1 MVTEWKD
8 TVPGPRDLPWTHKT
22 QSLVKPSLRSSQ
34 RAAEKRQAQD
44 RPRAQ
49 REHSA
54 GSRGEKCLLFKPQAK
69 PFVEVDERPLKG
81 NWRLHC
87 DTWMCS
93 ALISWAGRTAY
104 PAPGRGGRTEEGR
117 ERQLQLGFLTSPP
130 SAPCGAE
137 GSPPAEWRAVR
148 PQEKNSWHPAKI
160 VGGSGGPLPQ
170 GGDGGPAWSL
180 SPAWSLWSYTRIPI
194 GITEEVPLVNV
205 RGPRSSF

>member
-8 TVPGPRDLPWTHKT
+8 TVPGPRDLPWTHKA

-69 PFVEVDERPLKG
+69 PFVEADERPLKG

-93 ALISWAGRTAY
+93 ALISWAGRPHCLPSTWEGRAD
-104 PAPGRGGRTEEGR
+104 RGGER
-117 ERQLQLGFLTSPP
+117 EAAAARLSNLATKCALWGGGQPP
-130 SAPCGAE
+130 SGVE
-137 GSPPAEWRAVR
+137 GSPP
-148 PQEKNSWHPAKI
+148 P
-160 VGGSGGPLPQ
+160 G
-170 GGDGGPAWSL
+170 
-180 SPAWSLWSYTRIPI
+180 
-194 GITEEVPLVNV
+194 EEQLAP
-205 RGPRSSF
+205 RKDCRWIWRSSASGRRRRPCLEFVPSLVSLVIH

>member
-8 TVPGPRDLPWTHKT
+8 TVPGPRDLPWTHKA

-69 PFVEVDERPLKG
+69 PFVEADERPLKG

-104 PAPGRGGRTEEGR
+104 PAPGRGGRTECALWGGG
-117 ERQLQLGFLTSPP
+117 QPP
-130 SAPCGAE
+130 SGVE
-137 GSPPAEWRAVR
+137 GSPP
-148 PQEKNSWHPAKI
+148 P
-160 VGGSGGPLPQ
+160 G
-170 GGDGGPAWSL
+170 
-180 SPAWSLWSYTRIPI
+180 
-194 GITEEVPLVNV
+194 EEQLA
-205 RGPRSSF
+205 PRKGCRWI

>member
-1 MVTEWKD
+1 M
-8 TVPGPRDLPWTHKT
+8 PGPRDLPWMHKA

-69 PFVEVDERPLKG
+69 PFVEADERPLKG

-93 ALISWAGRTAY
+93 ALISWAGRPHCLPSTWEGRAD
-104 PAPGRGGRTEEGR
+104 RGGER
-117 ERQLQLGFLTSPP
+117 EAAAARLSNLATKCALWGGGQPP
-130 SAPCGAE
+130 SGVE
-137 GSPPAEWRAVR
+137 GSPPPGEEQLA
-148 PQEKNSWHPAKI
+148 PAKI

-180 SPAWSLWSYTRIPI
+180 SPAWSLWSYTRISI